1 MGRCRFAPGVGFA
14 LPGAMALFLC
24 PASAVQKSFMSE
36 PLVTYQ
42 SPPPSQTKPETPSRP
57 DAEDFNGLVL
67 RMIARMPQGGR
78 YATSG
83 TATANLRKAIA
94 LDESGRL
101 RVNPQVAKPS
111 FCSSATYLVLLMAVE
126 ELTRSGKLRLDKSA
140 AGALLYES
148 QPDGAGVWGRWNAN
162 GPGTARLFHELG
174 LGRNFTAVDDAK
186 PGDFLK
192 IWWSDEIGAKERGH
206 LVIYLGQRTDAD
218 GQRFLKFWSSNQPG
232 GYGEK
237 EVPIEQAKR
246 LLFSRLMS
254 PNALS
259 RAAELPPK
267 DAFLA
272 SMLTRRTTFDEVKA
286 ETGAR

>member
-1 MGRCRFAPGVGFA
+1 
-14 LPGAMALFLC
+14 
-24 PASAVQKSFMSE
+24 
-36 PLVTYQ
+36 
-42 SPPPSQTKPETPSRP
+42 
-57 DAEDFNGLVL
+57 
-67 RMIARMPQGGR
+67 MIARMPAGGR

-83 TATANLRKAIA
+83 TATANLRKAIT
-94 LDESGRL
+94 LDQAGRL
-101 RVNPQVAKPS
+101 RVDPQVAKPS
-111 FCSSATYLVLLMAVE
+111 FCSSATYLVFLMAVE
-126 ELTRSGKLRLDKSA
+126 ELSGSGKLHLDKSA
-140 AGALLYES
+140 ASALLYES

-174 LGRNFTAVDDAK
+174 LGRNFTALDDAK

-206 LVIYLGQRTDAD
+206 LVIYLGQRKDAD
-218 GQRFLKFWSSNQPG
+218 GQHFLKFWSSNQPG

-246 LLFSRLMS
+246 LLFSRLTS
-254 PNALS
+254 PGALS

-272 SMLTRRTTFDEVKA
+272 SMLTRRTTFDKVRA